1 MKVTVDRSAE
11 SEAVLN
17 VELEWGEVEKASDK
31 AYHKLAQ
38 KYTVPGF
45 RRGHA
50 PRSMLERM
58 IGKETIYQEGLE
70 DLIETTYR
78 EAIRSN
84 DLTPLGRPDVD
95 APGIEMGQPYTY
107 VAHVPVQPPVELG
120 DYRSVHVPLPA
131 TEVSDQEVADLL
143 ERVRQDQAMWLPAER
158 PAEIGDKV
166 SVDLKLTVGDRT
178 ISDLKDNEFELSD
191 ERAGIFSGMDQHIIG
206 LSEGDSKDFTTEVPK
221 DYANSELAGQE
232 ANYQVS
238 IKAVKYRELPE
249 LDDELA
255 KTIGEYETL
264 DALRD
269 AVREQ
274 LRSQKESEARR
285 ETREAVLKAVT
296 DQAKGEVHPVLVH
309 EEVDAMV
316 DETKRMLEQSRISFE
331 QYLIM
336 MQKSEE
342 QHREEIEPQAR
353 ERAKRDL
360 VLDAVAAAENIAVT
374 DEEIA
379 GWLEFYASVGGRR
392 LTPKTITPGQRANI
406 VTRLRRDK
414 ALSLLV
420 EIAGQNQSQE
430 ETEAAQTPGQPADAA
445 EESDAGSS
453 NVKVTPRAKKARATG
468 KAEQTTSSAKSAAS
482 AQASDET
489 PEAPQVSDETS
500 EATQT
505 EA

>member
-1 MKVTVDRSAE
+1 
-11 SEAVLN
+11 
-17 VELEWGEVEKASDK
+17 
-31 AYHKLAQ
+31 
-38 KYTVPGF
+38 
-45 RRGHA
+45 
-50 PRSMLERM
+50 
-58 IGKETIYQEGLE
+58 
-70 DLIETTYR
+70 
-78 EAIRSN
+78 
-84 DLTPLGRPDVD
+84 
-95 APGIEMGQPYTY
+95 
-107 VAHVPVQPPVELG
+107 
-120 DYRSVHVPLPA
+120 
-131 TEVSDQEVADLL
+131 
-143 ERVRQDQAMWLPAER
+143 
-158 PAEIGDKV
+158 
-166 SVDLKLTVGDRT
+166 
-178 ISDLKDNEFELSD
+178 
-191 ERAGIFSGMDQHIIG
+191 MDQHIIG
-206 LSEGDSKDFTTEVPK
+206 LSEGDSKDFTTSIPK

-430 ETEAAQTPGQPADAA
+430 ETEDAQTPGQPADAA

-453 NVKVTPRAKKARATG
+453 NVKVTPKAKKARATG
-468 KAEQTTSSAKSAAS
+468 KTEQTTSSAKSAAS